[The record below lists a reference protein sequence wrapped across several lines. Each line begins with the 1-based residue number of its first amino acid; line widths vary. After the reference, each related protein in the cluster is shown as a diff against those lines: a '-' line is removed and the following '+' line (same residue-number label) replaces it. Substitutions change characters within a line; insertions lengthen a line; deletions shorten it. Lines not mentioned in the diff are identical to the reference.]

1 MLVLKKDT
9 VKAVLAWA
17 EEHPLFEVCGM
28 VWQHNTSSLQTVVPL
43 KNIHSEPTKYYAV
56 DHQEMQRAYRRMAER
71 DCHLLA
77 FYHSHPGG
85 KPDPSEADMEGALNV
100 GVHYLIAYPE
110 VTELRAGMTR
120 PPYVSRRTWELTAWE
135 CIDMGILVQDE
146 IMERKR

>member
-100 GVHYLIAYPE
+100 GVHYLISYPWDRS
-110 VTELRAGMTR
+110 TEEPVLPGEPDKKVWRL
-120 PPYVSRRTWELTAWE
+120 SAWD
-135 CIDMGILVQDE
+135 CIEMGILVQDE
-146 IMERKR
+146 IEVVK